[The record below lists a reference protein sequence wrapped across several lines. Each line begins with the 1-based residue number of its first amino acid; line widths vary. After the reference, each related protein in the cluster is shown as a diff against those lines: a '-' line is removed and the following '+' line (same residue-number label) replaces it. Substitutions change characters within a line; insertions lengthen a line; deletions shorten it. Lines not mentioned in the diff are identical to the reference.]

1 MKKDEAR
8 YTVRFNPADPRH
20 QVVMA
25 ALDAAGRKKASF
37 LADAA
42 YYYLTQFGADKDA
55 AAFPHTSPYFYT
67 MPENVSQHQPNI
79 STVAHPPTSIAEPHT
94 DESDSSPPEASE
106 DVAYD
111 EDMRKAVLGGLS
123 AFRK

>member
-1 MKKDEAR
+1 
-8 YTVRFNPADPRH
+8 
-20 QVVMA
+20 
-25 ALDAAGRKKASF
+25 

-42 YYYLTQFGADKDA
+42 YYYLTQFGGDKDA
-55 AAFPHTSPYFYT
+55 AAFPHTPPYFYT
-67 MPENVSQHQPNI
+67 MPENVSQHQSNVP
-79 STVAHPPTSIAEPHT
+79 HPPTPITEPHT
-94 DESDSSPPEASE
+94 DESVASPPETLE